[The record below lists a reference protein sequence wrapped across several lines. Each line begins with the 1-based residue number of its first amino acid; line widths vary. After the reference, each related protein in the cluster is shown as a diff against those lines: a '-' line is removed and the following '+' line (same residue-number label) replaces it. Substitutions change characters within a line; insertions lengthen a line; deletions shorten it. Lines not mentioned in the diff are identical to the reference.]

1 MIGMMM
7 ELQGTVEEVLNR
19 KDLIS
24 KHRDL
29 MPFYLTNPWNT
40 QNTATRG

>member
-7 ELQGTVEEVLNR
+7 ELEGVVEEVLNR
-19 KDLIS
+19 EYLIP

-29 MPFYLTNPWNT
+29 MPFYLAKSWNT
-40 QNTATRG
+40 QNIVRRG